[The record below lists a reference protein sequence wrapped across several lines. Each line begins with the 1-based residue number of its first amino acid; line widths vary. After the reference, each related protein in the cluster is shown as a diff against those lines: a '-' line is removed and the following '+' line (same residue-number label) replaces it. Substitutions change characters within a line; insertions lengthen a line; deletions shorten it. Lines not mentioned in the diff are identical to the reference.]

1 MCRAV
6 RLPVKLSFFI
16 FTLLLPSLVW
26 GVNFRRLRLV
36 TLEKLAVPVG
46 SSLYPDTLI
55 LDEVGR
61 STVDMSSWT
70 SQPRI
75 MVKLAAA
82 SGAVRGAG
90 WTVAIPGDSNL
101 QVTTLWKR
109 KVTSDT
115 LSDLIGYAEVTPDK
129 FGQQQT
135 SQPVFCNF
143 RVGDTLK
150 VMVQPTPK
158 IADTLWAEV
167 SVYCKWCLGAGGLN
181 APDTT
186 TECPLPYPYEG
197 WVPILAALR
206 LLSREDPYRTNV
218 ITALYDELRSS
229 VALYRK
235 DLVERLS
242 DLYAL
247 PNYIRATE
255 EGKAK

>member
-1 MCRAV
+1 MK
-6 RLPVKLSFFI
+6 KLTI
-16 FTLLLPSLVW
+16 LLLALLLPSLVW
-26 GVNFRRLRLV
+26 GVNFRRLRTV

-46 SSLYPDTLI
+46 SSLYPDSLI
-55 LDEVGR
+55 LNEIGR
-61 STVDMSSWT
+61 SAVDMSSWT
-70 SQPRI
+70 LQPRI
-75 MVKLAAA
+75 MVKLTAA
-82 SGAVRGAG
+82 STVAG
-90 WTVAIPGDSNL
+90 RVAWTVAVPGDTNL
-101 QVTTLWKR
+101 LVTTLWKR
-109 KVTSDT
+109 KVTNDT

-150 VMVQPTPK
+150 VMIQPTPK
-158 IADTLWAEV
+158 ITDTLWAEV
-167 SVYCKWCLGAGGLN
+167 AVYCKWCLGAAGTGT
-181 APDTT
+181 PDTT

-218 ITALYDELRSS
+218 IMALYDELRSS

-247 PNYIRATE
+247 PSYIRATE
-255 EGKAK
+255 ENKPK